1 MATGSA
7 MTASSVTAASSAVA
21 ANSAMITGSA
31 MAEGSVLVASS
42 AMTASPAVAASP
54 AMTATAA
61 IGASTAYAS
70 VRSYEGYAYADSSDR
85 LLYRESHWLYT
96 ADGVGQHLIVYRC
109 ANGEPFGRKRV
120 DTSSGAATPDFEML
134 DARNGYREGARTR
147 DGRREVFVQADAQA
161 PERRASVS
169 LRDNT
174 VIDAGIDAFVST
186 HWNPLSDT
194 GISSLP
200 FLVPS
205 QLGYVDFSAK
215 KQRDAR
221 MDEHDVRW
229 FRFSLASW
237 YAFAAPHL
245 EFGYDVHTHELREY
259 LGPSNIHGNGNK
271 SLNVRI
277 EFPAAERRTDVAPTD
292 VERAATTPLTGRC
305 TFP

>member
-1 MATGSA
+1 MAT
-7 MTASSVTAASSAVA
+7 SSANA
-21 ANSAMITGSA
+21 T
-31 MAEGSVLVASS
+31 
-42 AMTASPAVAASP
+42 SP
-54 AMTATAA
+54 ATAA
-61 IGASTAYAS
+61 LGASTAYTS
-70 VRSYEGYAYADSSDR
+70 TRSYEGYAYAESGDR

-96 ADGVGQHLIVYRC
+96 VGGVGQHLIVYRC

-147 DGRREVFVQADAQA
+147 DGHREVFIQPDAQA
-161 PERRASVS
+161 PERHASVS

-174 VIDAGIDAFVST
+174 VIDAGIDAFVTT
-186 HWNPLSDT
+186 HWNALSET
-194 GISSLP
+194 GISPLP

-205 QLGYVDFSAK
+205 QLGYVDFTAK

-221 MDEHDVRW
+221 TDDDNVRW
-229 FRFSLASW
+229 FRSSLASW
-237 YAFAAPHL
+237 YSFAAPHL
-245 EFGYDVHTHELREY
+245 EFGYDIRTHELREY
-259 LGPSNIHGNGNK
+259 LGPSNIHGEGNR

-277 EFPAAERRTDVAPTD
+277 EFPPTERHTDVAPAD